1 MNLETNASIEIHNE
15 DYNMQDYLYSVIG
28 FIAIAIHLIIN
39 FKVMVKPESCTSQ
52 KAAGKYRFLIT
63 AIFSYYITD
72 VLWGILAGLNWITA
86 LFIDTTIYYT
96 AMSLAILGFYSYIV
110 EYLEMKDWRSKF
122 FNYFGIGFCILEN
135 IFLIIN
141 FLFPCFFWFD
151 ENDHY
156 IAGPVRY
163 AALWIQIA
171 MFSISSIFTGI
182 EAFRQNSAKKRNLAI
197 FLFSLVMLVAIIFQE
212 RFPLLPFYALGCL
225 IGCCILHVYVVGDEI
240 EENSNRLAD
249 YKQAILSDA
258 LISLEANLTQDKLY
272 YGAWKDNEGKIV
284 QLKDIIGLDVPC
296 SYDEYIRKW
305 NERFVKDKTFDSF
318 LQKTSRDSL
327 LDSFDKGITEITF
340 DYEAQVPSGRIT
352 WLRRNIALTRGQSG
366 DVIAYT
372 NVKDISALVAQQ
384 KREEAYIE
392 TLATEY
398 DSIAIID
405 IDNEDKNEDKVI
417 LHSRLTERLASM
429 IDDETAKEE
438 NYGKKLDLMLRFVH
452 PQDREQFQ
460 NNTQKEKL
468 LESFAQNRTHT
479 LDFRIL
485 MKDGSHLYFQLTF
498 VALRDESGQPRQMIA
513 CMRNIDAEIRKE
525 LAIRQELEKAKI
537 AAESANQAKS
547 TFLFNMSHDIRT
559 PMNAIIGFTDIAVK
573 HIDDREHVLE
583 SLRKVKLSSNHL
595 LTLVNDVLDMSR
607 IEAGTVNIEEEPVCI
622 DTAKDNLFSIL
633 NGSAEAKN
641 IVFTSTIDSSLTHHW
656 IYADRLHVMRVLT
669 NIISNSIKYTNP
681 GGRIELSAIELPCKK
696 DGYARFRYTVTDTG
710 IGMNK
715 EFLTHVFEP
724 FSRAESATKSGVTGT
739 GLGMS
744 ITKSLV
750 ELMGGTISIESE
762 LGIGTTVTVEF
773 ENRIAQPAS
782 PTAEIQDNAVFDL
795 AGKRIL
801 LVEDNELN
809 REIATAILSEVGLV
823 IDTAEDG
830 DIAVD
835 IMRNASE
842 GQYALILMDIQ
853 MPHMNGYDA
862 TRAIRALPEEYASGI
877 PIIAMTAN
885 AFDEDKKNAFA
896 AGMNG
901 HIAKPIN
908 VAELLTMLSNVL
920 SRCA

>member
-39 FKVMVKPESCTSQ
+39 FKVMVKPESSTSQ

-122 FNYFGIGFCILEN
+122 FNYFGIGFCVLEN

-340 DYEAQVPSGRIT
+340 DYEAQVPCGRIT

-460 NNTQKEKL
+460 NNTQKEKV

-479 LDFRIL
+479 LDFRFL
-485 MKDGSHLYFQLTF
+485 MKDGSYLYFQLTF

-583 SLRKVKLSSNHL
+583 SLRKVKISSNHL

>member
-39 FKVMVKPESCTSQ
+39 FKVMVKPESSTSQ

>member
-39 FKVMVKPESCTSQ
+39 FKVMVKPESSTSQ

-366 DVIAYT
+366 DIIAYT

-485 MKDGSHLYFQLTF
+485 MKDGSYLYFQLTF

>member
-122 FNYFGIGFCILEN
+122 FNYFGIGFCVLEN

-479 LDFRIL
+479 LDFRFL
-485 MKDGSHLYFQLTF
+485 MKDGSYLYFQLTF

-583 SLRKVKLSSNHL
+583 SLRKVKISSNHL

>member
-39 FKVMVKPESCTSQ
+39 FKVMVKPESSTSQ

-122 FNYFGIGFCILEN
+122 FNYFGIGFCVLEN

-182 EAFRQNSAKKRNLAI
+182 EAFRQNYAKKRNLAI
-197 FLFSLVMLVAIIFQE
+197 FLFSLVMFVAIIFQE

-272 YGAWKDNEGKIV
+272 YGVWKDNEGKIV
-284 QLKDIIGLDVPC
+284 QLKDIIGFDVPC

-417 LHSRLTERLASM
+417 LHSRLTDRLASM

-438 NYGKKLDLMLRFVH
+438 NYGKKLDLLLRFVH

-460 NNTQKEKL
+460 NNTQKEKV

-479 LDFRIL
+479 LDFRFL
-485 MKDGSHLYFQLTF
+485 MKDGSYLYFQLTF

>member
-1 MNLETNASIEIHNE
+1 
-15 DYNMQDYLYSVIG
+15 MQDYLYSVIG